1 MSVLEKSSI
10 QCLEEWLDSYLN
22 FERTPKKGI
31 FWLDTIRFLCNRFDN
46 PEKSYKSVHI
56 AGSKGKGS
64 VSTMLSSIIKE
75 YKSSCGLYTSPHIL
89 SLAERITDSQ
99 NILDEKIYETA
110 LKELIYKVESI
121 IPEQLPNE
129 REITWFELITLY
141 SFLCFREAKFSWAVF
156 ETGLGGRLDTTNI
169 LTPEL
174 SVITPIELEHTDF
187 LGDTIE
193 KIAFEKAGIIKD
205 STPVCVSKQ
214 SKAAYEVIKAKCNET
229 NSKLYFYED
238 YVESLKITMPKVD
251 CNAVS
256 KKMFVEIVYKDL
268 FSRPIKANIS
278 LIGQMQ
284 GENAALAAL
293 CAKVLFPEISE
304 NVIEKGLEK
313 AQLQGRFEIAKNP
326 VNPQKYVVLDGAH
339 TVNSIGGTLKSFKE
353 IFYND
358 ENQSTKSTLVFAAA
372 ADKDINHIASLLLDS
387 NLFSNV
393 YLTKPGSVKASDLS
407 KIKDAFENSLK
418 KDGTDYL
425 TNEDFEK
432 VLEEAISQSGKQGK
446 NLLITGSFY
455 IVAEAKKVLLATSSR
470 ESSEIV

>member
-1 MSVLEKSSI
+1 MSSLEKSSI

-31 FWLDTIRFLCNRFDN
+31 FWLDTVHFLCNRFNN

-75 YKSSCGLYTSPHIL
+75 YKGNCGLYTSPHIL

-99 NILDEKIYETA
+99 NLLDEKIYENA
-110 LKELIYKVESI
+110 LKELICRVESI
-121 IPEQLPNE
+121 IPEQLPNQ

-156 ETGLGGRLDTTNI
+156 ETGLGGRLDATNI
-169 LTPEL
+169 LMPEL

-193 KIAFEKAGIIKD
+193 KIAFEKAGILKENV
-205 STPVCVSKQ
+205 PVCISKQ
-214 SKAAYEVIKAKCNET
+214 SKEALEVIKSRSKET
-229 NSKLYFYED
+229 NSKVYFYED
-238 YVESLKITMPKVD
+238 YIESLKITMPKIY
-251 CNAVS
+251 CGESSN
-256 KKMFVEIVYKDL
+256 KMSVKISYKDL
-268 FSRPIKANIS
+268 FSRPIKANLS

-304 NVIEKGLEK
+304 TVIEKGLEK
-313 AQLQGRFEIAKNP
+313 AQLQGRFEIVKNP
-326 VNPQKYVVLDGAH
+326 INPERYVILDGAH
-339 TVNSIGGTLKSFKE
+339 TVNSIDGTLKSFRE
-353 IFYND
+353 IFQT
-358 ENQSTKSTLVFAAA
+358 ENQYEKSNLVFAAA

-387 NLFSNV
+387 SLFSKV

-407 KIKDAFENSLK
+407 KIKEVFEDSLQN
-418 KDGTDYL
+418 DGTNYL
-425 TNEDFEK
+425 ANENFEK
-432 VLEEAISQSGKQGK
+432 VLEEAITQSGIQEK

-455 IVAEAKKVLLATSSR
+455 LVAEAKKVLLAISSR